1 MVFSSGRVLDLSE
14 PVIMGIVNATPD
26 SFFPE
31 SRFGDTT
38 AALNAAIRML
48 ESGAAIVDVGGESS
62 RPGAEKIS
70 VEEEIARV
78 VPVIK
83 QVREK
88 KPQAV
93 ISIDTCNSVT
103 AGAALAAG
111 ADIVNDITGLRSGE
125 MVEVVSQSDAS
136 VIIMHMRGDPST
148 MSQMTDYVDVVE
160 EVLSWLVERAQ
171 RAIESG
177 IRRDR
182 IILDPGIGFAKTAE
196 QSIEM
201 LRNVDRF
208 LQLGFPL
215 LVGHSRKSFIAKL
228 TGSPVENRLEETI
241 SISTYLYLKGV
252 DIIRVHDVQ
261 EHSRIFGILKI
272 LNPYGENGRE

>member
-1 MVFSSGRVLDLSE
+1 MILSSGRLLDLSE

-31 SRFGDTT
+31 SRFSDT
-38 AALNAAIRML
+38 AAAVDAAMGML
-48 ESGAAIVDVGGESS
+48 GSGAAIVDIGGESS

-78 VPVIK
+78 VPVIEK
-83 QVREK
+83 IREK
-88 KPQAV
+88 KPRAV
-93 ISIDTCNSVT
+93 ISIDTCSSVT
-103 AGAALAAG
+103 ARAALAAG
-111 ADIVNDITGLRSGE
+111 ADIVNDITGLRSEE
-125 MVEVVSQSDAS
+125 MIEVASQSNAA

-148 MSQMTDYVDVVE
+148 MSQMTDYGDVVE
-160 EVLSWLVERAQ
+160 EVSAWLVERAKK
-171 RAIESG
+171 AVESG
-177 IRRDR
+177 IRKDR

-196 QSIEM
+196 QSIEI

-208 LQLGFPL
+208 LRLGFPL

-228 TGSPVENRLEETI
+228 TGNPVENRLVETL

-252 DIIRVHDVQ
+252 NIIRVHDVR
-261 EHSRIFGILKI
+261 EHDRIFGILKI

>member
-1 MVFSSGRVLDLSE
+1 VILSSGRLLDLSE

-31 SRFGDTT
+31 SRFSDT
-38 AALNAAIRML
+38 AAAVDAAMGML
-48 ESGAAIVDVGGESS
+48 GSGAAIVDIGGESS

-70 VEEEIARV
+70 VEREIARV
-78 VPVIK
+78 VPVIEK
-83 QVREK
+83 IREK
-88 KPQAV
+88 KPRAV
-93 ISIDTCNSVT
+93 ISIDTCSSVT
-103 AGAALAAG
+103 ARAALAAG
-111 ADIVNDITGLRSGE
+111 ADIVNDITGLRSEE
-125 MVEVVSQSDAS
+125 MIEVASQSNAA

-148 MSQMTDYVDVVE
+148 MSQMTDYGDVVE
-160 EVLSWLVERAQ
+160 EVSAWLVERAKK
-171 RAIESG
+171 AVESG
-177 IRRDR
+177 IRKDR

-196 QSIEM
+196 QSIEI

-208 LQLGFPL
+208 LRLGFPL

-228 TGSPVENRLEETI
+228 TGNPVENRLVETL

-252 DIIRVHDVQ
+252 NIIRVHDVR
-261 EHSRIFGILKI
+261 EHDRIFGILKI

>member
-31 SRFGDTT
+31 SRFSDTVS
-38 AALNAAIRML
+38 AVDAAIRML
-48 ESGAAIVDVGGESS
+48 DSGAAIVDVGGESS

-78 VPVIK
+78 VPVVEQI
-83 QVREK
+83 REK
-88 KPQAV
+88 KPHAV

-103 AGAALAAG
+103 AGVALAAG
-111 ADIVNDITGLRSGE
+111 ADIVNDITGLRSEE
-125 MVEVVSQSDAS
+125 MVEVVSQSNAA

-148 MSQMTDYVDVVE
+148 MSQMTDYGDVVE
-160 EVLSWLVERAQ
+160 EVSSWLVERAQ

-201 LRNVDRF
+201 LRNVERF

-228 TGSPVENRLEETI
+228 TGSPVENRLEETL

-261 EHSRIFGILKI
+261 EHGRIFGILKI

>member
-31 SRFGDTT
+31 SRFSDTI
-38 AALNAAIRML
+38 AAVDAAIRML
-48 ESGAAIVDVGGESS
+48 DGGAAIVDVGGESS

-78 VPVIK
+78 VPIIE
-83 QVREK
+83 QIREK
-88 KPQAV
+88 KPHAV

-103 AGAALAAG
+103 AGVALSAG
-111 ADIVNDITGLRSGE
+111 ADIVNDITGLRSEE
-125 MVEVVSQSDAS
+125 MVEVVSQSNAA

-148 MSQMTDYVDVVE
+148 MSQMTDYGDVVE
-160 EVLSWLVERAQ
+160 EVSSWLVQRAQ

-196 QSIEM
+196 QSIEI
-201 LRNVDRF
+201 LINVERF

-228 TGSPVENRLEETI
+228 TGSAVENRLEETL

-252 DIIRVHDVQ
+252 DIIRVHDVL

>member
-1 MVFSSGRVLDLSE
+1 MILSSGRLLDLSE

-31 SRFGDTT
+31 SRFSDT
-38 AALNAAIRML
+38 AAAVDAAMGML
-48 ESGAAIVDVGGESS
+48 GSGAAIVDIGGESS

-70 VEEEIARV
+70 VEREIARV
-78 VPVIK
+78 VPVIEK
-83 QVREK
+83 IREK
-88 KPQAV
+88 KPRAV
-93 ISIDTCNSVT
+93 ISIDTCSSVT
-103 AGAALAAG
+103 ARAALAAG
-111 ADIVNDITGLRSGE
+111 ADIVNDITGLRSEE
-125 MVEVVSQSDAS
+125 MIEVASQSNAA

-148 MSQMTDYVDVVE
+148 MSQMTDYGDVVE
-160 EVLSWLVERAQ
+160 EVSAWLVERAKK
-171 RAIESG
+171 AVESG
-177 IRRDR
+177 IRKDR

-196 QSIEM
+196 QSIEI

-208 LQLGFPL
+208 LRLGFPL

-228 TGSPVENRLEETI
+228 TGNPVENRLVETL

-252 DIIRVHDVQ
+252 NIIRVHDVR
-261 EHSRIFGILKI
+261 EHDRIFGILKI